1 MELSSGGIYQLR
13 GSGFNALL
21 SSLATFV
28 IDMSLKERGV
38 FNKAT
43 IDKYRN

>member
-1 MELSSGGIYQLR
+1 MELSPGDIYQLR

-28 IDMSLKERGV
+28 IDMSLKERRV

-43 IDKYRN
+43 IDKYLN